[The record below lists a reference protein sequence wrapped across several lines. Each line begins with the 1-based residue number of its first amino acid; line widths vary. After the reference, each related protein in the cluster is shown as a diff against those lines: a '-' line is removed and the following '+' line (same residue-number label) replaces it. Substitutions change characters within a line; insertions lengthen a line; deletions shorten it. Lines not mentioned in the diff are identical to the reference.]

1 MTSKVDP
8 VRSRTMR
15 AVKSKNT
22 KAELQIRSLVHRLGY
37 RFRLYRKDIP
47 GTPDL
52 AFPGRRKVIF
62 VQGCFWHGHQCKRGN
77 RTPKSNRAYWKAKI
91 TRNVQRDEKN
101 LVALK
106 ESGWRC
112 MLLWE
117 CELGDPLLEKRIR
130 EFLER

>member
-15 AVKSKNT
+15 AVKSKDT
-22 KAELQIRSLVHRLGY
+22 RAELQVRSLVHRLGY

-52 AFPGRRKVIF
+52 AFLSRRKVIF

-77 RTPKSNRAYWKAKI
+77 RLPKSNRAYWKTKI
-91 TRNVQRDEKN
+91 TRNVERDLKN
-101 LVALK
+101 LTALEK
-106 ESGWRC
+106 TGWKA

-117 CELGDPLLEKRIR
+117 CELVDPLLEKRIM
-130 EFLER
+130 EFLDR